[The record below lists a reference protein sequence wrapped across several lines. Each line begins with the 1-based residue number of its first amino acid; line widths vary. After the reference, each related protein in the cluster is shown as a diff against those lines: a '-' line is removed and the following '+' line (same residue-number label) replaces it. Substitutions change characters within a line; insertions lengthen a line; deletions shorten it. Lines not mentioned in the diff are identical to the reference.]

1 MTVYCFFAKNCMC
14 ATPPAPTPAVSP
26 NPFFWFFH
34 TVHFWIWGLDGV
46 RDGTLTVLVREFNE
60 GKPLQMVLLPSKA
73 FFLFTRAPE
82 RPGVPGALSNK

>member
-1 MTVYCFFAKNCMC
+1 
-14 ATPPAPTPAVSP
+14 
-26 NPFFWFFH
+26 
-34 TVHFWIWGLDGV
+34 V